1 VRLLAGQDNA
11 ILDWLAR
18 KYQAHARFPCVTL
31 GTIDDAGVLRGA
43 FVITMSTETTAE
55 LHVYGR
61 ISNDTVRD
69 MFHAVFGY
77 LGVYRL
83 EVRVSKRNKITKR
96 AAPKFGFRFEG
107 SARDFYG
114 PGEDALLFSMRPHEC
129 RWLRE
134 PDGIAI
140 QKS

>member
-1 VRLLAGQDNA
+1 MRLLAGQDNA

-31 GTIDDAGVLRGA
+31 GTIDNEGVLRGA
-43 FVITMSTETTAE
+43 FVITAMNDTTAE

-61 ISNDTVRD
+61 TSNDTFKK
-69 MFHAVFGY
+69 MFRAVFGH

-83 EVRVSKRNKITKR
+83 EARVSKRNKITKR
-96 AAPKFGFRFEG
+96 AAPKFGFKFEG
-107 SARDFYG
+107 SAKDFYG
-114 PGEDALLFSMRPHEC
+114 PGQDALLFSMRPHEC

-140 QKS
+140 QVS

>member
-1 VRLLAGQDNA
+1 MNIVAGHDETVFLWLERVHGVRPRNPSVA
-11 ILDWLAR
+11 
-18 KYQAHARFPCVTL
+18 L
-31 GTIDDAGVLRGA
+31 GTIDNDGVLRGA
-43 FVITMSTETTAE
+43 FVITAMNDTTAE
-55 LHVYGR
+55 LHVYGKT
-61 ISNDTVRD
+61 SNDTFKQ
-69 MFHAVFGY
+69 MFRAVFGY

-83 EVRVSKRNKITKR
+83 EARVSKRNKITKR

-140 QKS
+140 QQS